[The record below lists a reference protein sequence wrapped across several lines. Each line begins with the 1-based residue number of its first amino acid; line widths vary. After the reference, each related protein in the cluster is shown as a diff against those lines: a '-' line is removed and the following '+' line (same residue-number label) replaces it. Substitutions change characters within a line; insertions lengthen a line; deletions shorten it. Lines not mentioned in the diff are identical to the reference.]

1 MCERESGA
9 QVSEAGGQVV
19 QGLPCQA
26 TWFGLVLSYVQWKA
40 LKHFKQESDMI

>member
-9 QVSEAGGQVV
+9 QISEAGGQVV
-19 QGLPCQA
+19 QDLPCRA
-26 TWFGLVLSYVQWKA
+26 TWFVLVLPYVKWKA